1 MVVPF
6 AEEEIGVE
14 SESAALLTSAMGIS
28 ELIFRIPFGWAGDHP
43 KVNRTYLLGFTFIM
57 LGVIFLG
64 FPMCSSYM
72 SIMIFASLS
81 GIFQVITIVE
91 YQEIWCKIF
100 SRVDLEAFHSLCW
113 TIFSLH

>member
-57 LGVIFLG
+57 LGVIFLA
-64 FPMCSSYM
+64 FPMCSSFM

-81 GIFQVITIVE
+81 GIFQVISHTNE
-91 YQEIWCKIF
+91 SYCY
-100 SRVDLEAFHSLCW
+100 
-113 TIFSLH
+113 

>member
-14 SESAALLTSAMGIS
+14 SESAALLTSAMGIA

-57 LGVIFLG
+57 LGVIFLA
-64 FPMCSSYM
+64 FPMCSNYM

-81 GIFQVITIVE
+81 GIFQV
-91 YQEIWCKIF
+91 KINGCPAYLKPF
-100 SRVDLEAFHSLCW
+100 SGWFWRPIICC
-113 TIFSLH
+113 IR

>member
-57 LGVIFLG
+57 LGVIFLA

-91 YQEIWCKIF
+91 YQEIWYKIF
-100 SRVDLEAFHSLCW
+100 SRVDLEAFHLLCW